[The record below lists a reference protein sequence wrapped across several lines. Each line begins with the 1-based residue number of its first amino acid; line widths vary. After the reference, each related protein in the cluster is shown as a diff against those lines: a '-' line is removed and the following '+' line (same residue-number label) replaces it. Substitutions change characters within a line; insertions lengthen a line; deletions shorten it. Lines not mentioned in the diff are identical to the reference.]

1 MKKTTAKTT
10 SPKKAETAADL
21 SARTLHSTEYDHKE
35 LQQDIKGWQDK
46 VRIMKES
53 LQKIEQGIQSETPI
67 DKQELNKLYLTT
79 EALSAKVDKE
89 IEKVQ
94 TQLHK
99 AQLQFEKTLCLPQA
113 NGDFNHLGSEQREEI
128 KRNINTITELMVQNK
143 NLLEEIL
150 ESTIDCAKRL
160 KALESPVSR
169 ICLTE
174 YLDETIDVNEKL
186 NKRLQAIQE
195 AASILFQPIPA
206 TSLPANSK
214 QFSFGDTSVKLMQ
227 LYDNHQKGAKLLAD
241 SKKQFDDTP
250 AERLREL
257 SLTS

>member
-1 MKKTTAKTT
+1 MKKSTTKTT
-10 SPKKAETAADL
+10 SPKKAETAVDL
-21 SARTLHSTEYDHKE
+21 SARTFNSAEFDHKE

-46 VRIMKES
+46 VRTMKES

-67 DKQELNKLYLTT
+67 NKAELNKLYLTT

-99 AQLQFEKTLCLPQA
+99 AQLQFEKTLCLPNA
-113 NGDFNHLGSEQREEI
+113 NGDFNHLGLTQRDEI
-128 KRNINTITELMVQNK
+128 KDNINKITVLMVENQK
-143 NLLEEIL
+143 LLEEIL

-174 YLDETIDVNEKL
+174 YLDETIEVNDKL
-186 NKRLQAIQE
+186 NKRLQVIQD
-195 AASILFQPIPA
+195 ATFTLFQPVAA
-206 TSLPANSK
+206 TSLPANPK
-214 QFSFGDTSVKLMQ
+214 QFSFSDTSGKLMQ
-227 LYDNHQKGAKLLAD
+227 LYDNHQKGAKLLAE

-250 AERLREL
+250 AERLKEL
-257 SLTS
+257 SLIS